1 MNNNLAL
8 ELSKIADL
16 TKSDLSVISP
26 FFKTKHYKKGEY
38 FLEEGTFCDYIGF
51 VDKGLFNYF
60 YLDNGVQHIRG
71 FFFPNNFIS
80 DYSSFL
86 KNKKSKAFIQALEDC
101 SVTLLH
107 KEDIN
112 TLYEKLPKFYE
123 LSNNIVQELYLDVSE
138 KYESFL
144 IKSAQERYLEL
155 INNRPFLSQKIHQ
168 YMLASYIGV
177 TPEGLSRIKKR
188 ISKK

>member
-1 MNNNLAL
+1 MNKNI
-8 ELSKIADL
+8 ETEFSKMVNL
-16 TKSDLSVISP
+16 TKNELLVISG

-38 FLEEGTFCDYIGF
+38 FLEEGKLCDYIGF

-60 YLDNGVQHIRG
+60 YNDNGVQHTRG

-107 KEDIN
+107 KEDVN

-144 IKSAQERYLEL
+144 IKSAEERYLEL
-155 INNRPFLSQKIHQ
+155 INNRPSLSQKIPQ

-188 ISKK
+188 ISKR